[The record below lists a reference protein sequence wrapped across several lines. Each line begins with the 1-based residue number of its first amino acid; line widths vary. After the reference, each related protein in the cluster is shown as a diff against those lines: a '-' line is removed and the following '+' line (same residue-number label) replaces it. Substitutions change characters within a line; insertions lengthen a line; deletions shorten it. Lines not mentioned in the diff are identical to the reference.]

1 MTSTPKKPKRQ
12 IEDISG
18 WMEAFSVYCCVLTA
32 HFPNRAKDLL
42 LYQMMI
48 LRTYRQ
54 FTGRVWLAYDRA
66 FRERAAATN
75 LTDWSEVNTQLF
87 NFHSAGASVRGAAA
101 HVNSEPR
108 GAVSSNIVCR
118 SWNNGRCVAPS
129 AVCRFAHKCSRCL
142 GQHRVAVCS
151 SEASTQS
158 GSESKRPPPS
168 PPRSRSKSRR
178 S

>member
-1 MTSTPKKPKRQ
+1 M
-12 IEDISG
+12 
-18 WMEAFSVYCCVLTA
+18 VYCCVFTA
-32 HFPNRAKDLL
+32 HFPNRAKDLP

-54 FTGRVWLAYDRA
+54 FTRRVWLSYNRA
-66 FRERAAATN
+66 FHEHAAATN

-87 NFHSAGASVRGAAA
+87 NFHSAGASVRGEVAR
-101 HVNSEPR
+101 VSSEPR
-108 GAVSSNIVCR
+108 GTTSANIVCR

-129 AVCRFAHKCSRCL
+129 AVCRFAHKCASCS
-142 GQHRVAVCS
+142 GQHRATECYSKS
-151 SEASTQS
+151 SNQS